1 MHRHHL
7 GDRIDVEAVS
17 DCAAAQGL
25 RKSDGELFEERIMD
39 LGVDIPLERALDR
52 CWEMLAE
59 CFEPVETGIR
69 RSILEAHWPR
79 ALAETEA
86 A

>member
-1 MHRHHL
+1 MGFEL
-7 GDRIDVEAVS
+7 SDWDRKL
-17 DCAAAQGL
+17 L
-25 RKSDGELFEERIMD
+25 RYGELFEERIMD

-59 CFEPVETGIR
+59 CFDPVETGIR
-69 RSILEAHWPR
+69 RSIIEAHWPR
-79 ALAETEA
+79 PLAGTEA